1 MKKFKISKRII
12 PILFTGTILMSLSAC
27 NKKTETIKKEN
38 KIGYIDKN
46 PSKIEESEFAI
57 YNVGNHK
64 KVGIKNQDKLLKNCE
79 KKEISTGVI
88 IDSDATSLIDIYED
102 VEFTKSIVEQY
113 TIDMPIYFSVEK
125 IMMNDDISMTTKA
138 EYIKEFLELIE
149 KNNIYVGL
157 YGTSTNLSKLNIY
170 GLPLSNNYDCF
181 VVEDGKTKYTGLSTI
196 RQDED
201 GNVYS
206 TFESEEYNDDIT
218 NLIKQ
223 NKLNDSTRLK
233 QNEYYIVD
241 EDNSI
246 EQIAII
252 NNLSIN
258 DLLTFNNLSKK
269 DIKNGTIIRIPNK
282 IQDNKK
288 LVYPNLIR
296 KKQALYRGIDI
307 SHHQQLDSN
316 ITFKKLS
323 NYLDFV
329 ILKIGEQE
337 NDVFKIDSKFYEF
350 YNDCYQNNIP
360 IGGYYVT
367 NATTKSEAI
376 KEANSVI
383 EQINELKM
391 TFPIFIDFENTK
403 DTIYEKEFF
412 QLTKNESL
420 KEVFNEL
427 NKIFEENDKRF
438 GIYSNLSTYSII
450 EKEVGLQELN
460 KYQIWLSNP
469 REYNKVNQVR
479 DNGPICQTEDG
490 QYSYGCD
497 INQVSWEITDL
508 GIGNSDGV
516 VDFNLCY
523 VDYKQPKE
531 FEEQQSAQIFDTKK
545 YNRKDTKNIRG
556 NLKIISEIAGVLS
569 VSIYVIRHKKR
580 IRKKINKLI
589 RVLNKKNKQKHN
601 AKIKVH

>member
-1 MKKFKISKRII
+1 MKNLKISKKII
-12 PILFTGTILMSLSAC
+12 PILFAGTILMSLSSC
-27 NKKTETIKKEN
+27 NKKTKQLNSEN
-38 KIGYIDKN
+38 TIGYIDTN
-46 PSKIEESEFAI
+46 PKKIDESEFAI
-57 YNVGNHK
+57 YNIGNYK
-64 KVGIKNQDKLLKNCE
+64 KTGILNQEKILKYCE
-79 KKEISTGVI
+79 KKEISIGVI

-102 VEFTKSIVEQY
+102 VEFTKSIIEQY
-113 TIDMPIYFSVEK
+113 KIDMPVYFSIEK
-125 IMMNDDISMTTKA
+125 IMINDDLSITTKA
-138 EYIKEFLELIE
+138 QYIKEYLELTE

-157 YGTSTNLSKLNIY
+157 YGTSTNLSNLNLY

-196 RQDED
+196 RQDEE

-206 TFESEEYNDDIT
+206 TFESEEYQNNIA
-218 NLIKQ
+218 NLIKE

-258 DLLTFNNLSKK
+258 DLLMFNNITKK

-307 SHHQQLDSN
+307 SHHQQLDDN
-316 ITFKKLS
+316 MTFKKLS

-337 NDVFKIDSKFYEF
+337 NNEFKIDPKFYEF

-367 NATTKSEAI
+367 NATTKEEAI
-376 KEANSVI
+376 NEAKSVI
-383 EQINELKM
+383 EQINNLKI

-403 DTIYEKEFF
+403 GTIYEKEFN
-412 QLTKNESL
+412 QLIENESL
-420 KEVFNEL
+420 KEIFSEL
-427 NKIFEENDKRF
+427 NQMFEKSDNRF

-450 EKEVGLQELN
+450 EQEVGLQELN

-469 REYNKVNQVR
+469 SEYDKVNQVR
-479 DNGPICQTEDG
+479 DNGPICQTDNG
-490 QYSYGCD
+490 LYSYGCD
-497 INQVSWEITDL
+497 INQVSWKITDL

-531 FEEQQSAQIFDTKK
+531 LKEQQSTQVFDTKK
-545 YNRKDTKNIRG
+545 YNRKNPKNIL
-556 NLKIISEIAGVLS
+556 NIIKTTSQIAGILS
-569 VSIYVIRHKKR
+569 ISIYVIRHKKR
-580 IRKKINKLI
+580 IRKKIKRLI
-589 RVLNKKNKQKHN
+589 KVLNKKNKQK
-601 AKIKVH
+601 IIQR